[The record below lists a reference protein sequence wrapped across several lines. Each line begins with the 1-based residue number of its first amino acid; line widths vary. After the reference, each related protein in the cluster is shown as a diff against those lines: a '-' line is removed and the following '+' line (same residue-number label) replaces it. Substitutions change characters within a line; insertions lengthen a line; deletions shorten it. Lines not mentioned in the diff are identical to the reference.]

1 MTISPAKSALS
12 GIRKG
17 EPIPE
22 EVMVYI
28 VARAQAR
35 AYDFVVSTFFEKEQS
50 DELLRADLARM
61 TRTGPAQITR
71 WLSSPHNWTIETVAK
86 LLLAIDRS
94 EIEFRSVPIDVA
106 AGQTNWGTGWDDH
119 IRAQFGDMNEQVDD
133 IDPAGQGSETG
144 VELNFTLDAA

>member
-22 EVMVYI
+22 EAMVYI

-35 AYDFVVSTFFEKEQS
+35 AYDFVVSKFFEKEQS

-71 WLSSPHNWTIETVAK
+71 WLSSPRNWTIETVAK

-119 IRAQFGDMNEQVDD
+119 IRFKFADTNEHNGD
-133 IDPAGQGSETG
+133 IDTADQTTESG
-144 VELNFTLDAA
+144 VVLTITLDAA